1 MHIDPLLPLL
11 VGLVLA
17 ILLLGLLLKGLRQP
31 EIVGYLLA
39 GVAVG
44 PHGLGLVANPEL
56 VGHLGTLG
64 VTLLL
69 FFIGMEISPRRLL
82 QGWRVALLGTLLQ
95 ILVSVAVVWAIGS
108 FFGWSPARI
117 LLLGFVTSLSSTAV
131 VLKLLKDRG
140 ELDSPVGNDV
150 LLILLAQDL
159 AVVPM
164 LILLGMLGGTA
175 PGAGTLALQGIGAV
189 LVVGFGGWLASRESI
204 RLPFSD
210 RLRGDHELQVFAAL
224 LACFGLAFVTGMLE
238 LSTALGAFVGGMLVA
253 TARETDWVHQALEP
267 FRTLFVALFFVSI
280 GLMVDLP
287 FIADHWVQ
295 IGLLVLAVLVTNT
308 FVNALALRLLAIPW
322 RRSLLAGAM
331 LAQIGEF
338 SFVLAAAGLQA
349 RIITDY
355 AYQTTIAVISISLV
369 LSVPWIA
376 LMRRVLEARAAAE
389 GPARR

>member
-175 PGAGTLALQGIGAV
+175 PSTGTLVLQGVGAV

-204 RLPFSD
+204 RLPFSE

-224 LACFGLAFVTGMLE
+224 LACFGLAFVTGMLQ

-287 FIADHWVQ
+287 FIAAHWVQ

-369 LSVPWIA
+369 FSVPWIA
-376 LMRRVLEARAAAE
+376 LMRRVLEARAAAGE
-389 GPARR
+389 TARR

>member
-1 MHIDPLLPLL
+1 MHLDPLLPTL
-11 VGLVLA
+11 VGLVLS
-17 ILLLGLLLKGLRQP
+17 ILLLGFLLKWMRQP

-44 PHGLGLVANPEL
+44 PHGLGFVTDPTA
-56 VGHLGTLG
+56 VGHMGTLG

-69 FFIGMEISPRRLL
+69 FFIGMEISPHRLL
-82 QGWRVALLGTLLQ
+82 KGWRVALIGTLLQ
-95 ILVSVAVVWAIGS
+95 VLVSVGVVWIIGLV
-108 FFGWSPARI
+108 FEWSLARI
-117 LLLGFVTSLSSTAV
+117 LLLGFVISLSSTAV

-140 ELDSPVGNDV
+140 QLDSPVGNDV

-164 LILLGMLGGTA
+164 LIVLGMLGGSA
-175 PGAGTLALQGIGAV
+175 PGAGTLVLQAIGAV
-189 LVVGFGGWLASRESI
+189 FVIGFGGWLATRESI

-210 RLRGDHELQVFAAL
+210 RMRHDRELQVFAAL
-224 LACFGLAFVTGMLE
+224 LACFGLAFLTGMLE

-253 TARETDWVHQALEP
+253 TAKETDWVQHSLEP

-280 GLMVDLP
+280 GLMADLP
-287 FIADHWVQ
+287 FIVEHWLQ
-295 IGLLVLAVLVTNT
+295 IGLLVLAVLTTNT
-308 FVNALALRLLAIPW
+308 FVNAFSLRLLNVSWP
-322 RRSLLAGAM
+322 RSLLAGAM

-349 RIITDY
+349 KIITNY
-355 AYQTTIAVISISLV
+355 AYQTTIAVISISLI

-376 LMRRVLEARAAAE
+376 FIRRHLGTEPPATD
-389 GPARR
+389 GP

>member
-1 MHIDPLLPLL
+1 MHLDPLLPTL
-11 VGLVLA
+11 VGLVLS
-17 ILLLGLLLKGLRQP
+17 ILLLGFLLKWMHQP

-44 PHGLGLVANPEL
+44 PHGLGFVTDPAA
-56 VGHLGTLG
+56 VGHMGTLG

-69 FFIGMEISPRRLL
+69 FFIGMEISPHRLL
-82 QGWRVALLGTLLQ
+82 QGWRVALIGTLLQ
-95 ILVSVAVVWAIGS
+95 VLVSVGVVWVIGLA
-108 FFGWSPARI
+108 FEWSLARI

-164 LILLGMLGGTA
+164 LIVLGMLGGNA
-175 PGAGTLALQGIGAV
+175 PGAGTLVLQVIGAV
-189 LVVGFGGWLASRESI
+189 FVIGFGGWLATRESI

-210 RLRGDHELQVFAAL
+210 RMRRDRELQVFAAL
-224 LACFGLAFVTGMLE
+224 LACFGLAFVTGMLQ

-253 TARETDWVHQALEP
+253 TAKETDWVQHSLEP
-267 FRTLFVALFFVSI
+267 FRTLFVALFFVSV
-280 GLMVDLP
+280 GLMADLP
-287 FIADHWVQ
+287 FIAEHWLQ
-295 IGLLVLAVLVTNT
+295 IGLLVLAVLATNT
-308 FVNALALRLLAIPW
+308 FVNAFSLRLLNVSW

-349 RIITDY
+349 RIITNY
-355 AYQTTIAVISISLV
+355 AYQTTIAVISITLI

-376 LMRRVLEARAAAE
+376 LIRWRL
-389 GPARR
+389 GPETAPGNGP